1 MSKTLAQNPSQV
13 IQPLFII
20 LHGIRNKQSNAR
32 NSFSH
37 KLMGSRL
44 PFHVYYQQ
52 QANQQLRKRT
62 RETKH
67 INTEKAIF
75 SKSKQTH
82 NG

>member
-1 MSKTLAQNPSQV
+1 MFKTLAQNPSQV

-44 PFHVYYQQ
+44 PFHVYYQT
-52 QANQQLRKRT
+52 ANQQLRKRT

-75 SKSKQTH
+75 QKANKHTMAK
-82 NG
+82 